1 MLAAWSKS
9 TLVERDVI
17 VKPACLGSNACAGEK
32 TTMLGENMMS
42 ISTSTGPTAALADQ
56 MDHRSSQARHPW
68 NVRTLMQLKSG
79 DRARPAL

>member
-9 TLVERDVI
+9 TLVEHDVI

-42 ISTSTGPTAALADQ
+42 ITMSTGPTAALADQ
-56 MDHRSSQARHPW
+56 MDHRSVKVFA
-68 NVRTLMQLKSG
+68 N
-79 DRARPAL
+79 